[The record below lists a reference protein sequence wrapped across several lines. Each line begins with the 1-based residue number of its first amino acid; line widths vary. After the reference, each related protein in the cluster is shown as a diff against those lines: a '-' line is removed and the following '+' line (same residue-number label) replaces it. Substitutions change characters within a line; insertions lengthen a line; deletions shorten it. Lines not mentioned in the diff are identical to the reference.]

1 MKSYLVLKYHILV
14 LLVHLYILPIVNV
27 PFSINLLA
35 RYNSASTRRHW
46 NGIKHILCYFHI
58 TTDMSLFYSR
68 ESKQQ
73 FLGYVDARYLLN
85 PHKSRSQT
93 RYVFNCNGTGISWRF
108 VKQIMV
114 VTSSNHLKILTIH
127 EANCEYI

>member
-1 MKSYLVLKYHILV
+1 
-14 LLVHLYILPIVNV
+14 
-27 PFSINLLA
+27 
-35 RYNSASTRRHW
+35 
-46 NGIKHILCYFHI
+46 
-58 TTDMSLFYSR
+58 MSLFYSR

-73 FLGYVDARYLLN
+73 LLGYADAKYLLN
-85 PHKSRSQT
+85 PRKSRSQT